1 MKITMAHG
9 SGGKSSAQL
18 MKDIFGKHFSNDVLA
33 KMEDA
38 AVLDIPADRIA
49 CSTDSFVVTPLIFKG
64 GDIGKLCVCGT
75 VNDLLMMGA
84 VPKYLTCGFILEE
97 GLETELLDQIVGSM
111 AAQARDAGVI
121 IVAGDTKVVEGSG
134 GMYINTTGIGVIPE
148 GRDVSSANCREGD
161 VIICSG
167 NLGDHH
173 ACILSH
179 RMEIENEITSDCA
192 ALNDIVD
199 ALFAAGIDVRT
210 MRDVTR
216 GGLGTVIN
224 EIAES
229 SACRIELDEDSIP
242 VSREVKGFSDILG
255 LDPLYMGNEGKM
267 IAVVPEEQAEKALE
281 TMRSTEHGKDAAIIG
296 RVQSGEGAFIKT
308 HLGATR
314 RFDVLYGEG
323 LPRIC

>member
-9 SGGKSSAQL
+9 SGGKSSAEL
-18 MKDIFGKHFSNDVLA
+18 MSEIFGKHFHNQILDR
-33 KMEDA
+33 MEDA
-38 AVLDIPADRIA
+38 AVLEVEGRIA
-49 CSTDSFVVTPLIFKG
+49 CSTDSFVVTPLEFKG

-84 VPKYLTCGFILEE
+84 VPQYLTCGFILQE
-97 GLETELLDQIVGSM
+97 GLEVEVLDRIVESM
-111 AAQARDAGVI
+111 AKQAKEAGVI
-121 IVAGDTKVVEGSG
+121 IVAGDTKVVEGDG
-134 GMYINTTGIGVIPE
+134 GLFINTTGIGRIPE
-148 GRDVSSANCREGD
+148 GRDVSSSNCKQGD

-179 RMEIENEITSDCA
+179 RMEIENSIKSDCA
-192 ALNDIVD
+192 ALGDIVE
-199 ALFAAGIDVRT
+199 ALFNEGIEVRT

-229 SACRIELDEDSIP
+229 SACRIELFEDDIP
-242 VSREVKGFSDILG
+242 VDPEVKGFSDILG

-267 IAVVPEEQAEKALE
+267 IAIVPAEQRDKALE
-281 TMRSTEHGKDAAIIG
+281 AMRSTVHGADAAVIG
-296 RVQSGEGAFIKT
+296 QVLEGEGAYIRT
-308 HLGATR
+308 RLGATR
-314 RFDVLYGEG
+314 KFDVLYGEG